1 MLSLR
6 AKNRVQFF
14 VLSYSRSLF
23 LFCGSKLIRPSLY
36 ILTRYVQSF
45 GVLALPDVVVNLALH
60 YRIVKISGRVVDDHF
75 RGVVADH
82 LLLIN
87 EPPKERGKEK
97 KKKTIEPSMSVQL
110 QHNLHSCC
118 AKIAVESDRYPKEK
132 NLTVIAHFCPSLQIP
147 QILLR
152 SPLFLSISRISFLI
166 SL

>member
-1 MLSLR
+1 MLSPR

-97 KKKTIEPSMSVQL
+97 KKKRLNP
-110 QHNLHSCC
+110 
-118 AKIAVESDRYPKEK
+118 R
-132 NLTVIAHFCPSLQIP
+132 
-147 QILLR
+147 
-152 SPLFLSISRISFLI
+152 
-166 SL
+166 

>member
-1 MLSLR
+1 MSKHPSGWDRERSSQRILIPCFRLVRRIS
-6 AKNRVQFF
+6 VQFF

-23 LFCGSKLIRPSLY
+23 LFCDSKLIRPSLY

-97 KKKTIEPSMSVQL
+97 KK
-110 QHNLHSCC
+110 N
-118 AKIAVESDRYPKEK
+118 D
-132 NLTVIAHFCPSLQIP
+132 
-147 QILLR
+147 
-152 SPLFLSISRISFLI
+152 
-166 SL
+166 